1 MSKRITSLFLVM
13 ALCLTL
19 LPTAA
24 LAVEQPEAVN
34 STAVQAASAEKTESS
49 VASVVIDGTPS
60 YYDTLR
66 EAIMAAG
73 EKAGSDGTPPA
84 ITLLQDGVELR
95 YPQYNSAEKRDD
107 PTYPVIVDMGGNSLS
122 SVYFQYGTLTLT
134 GGTVSGTW
142 GADLR
147 SGGSLIMTAP
157 EDAEAAVSG
166 PLKITNI
173 SGQVGTAKVS
183 GAKIGVK
190 GTLYVEN
197 SAAGAVVISGSDK
210 AVELSKEATL
220 FGCRLY
226 GSKEE
231 NGSPD
236 TVAVYDADQKT
247 YTVNGVT
254 AKTLVSG
261 PKAVVAV
268 TPGDTLSVMAG
279 EAQEYTAQFT
289 AEGVVTGS
297 VKGLGDLQATVE
309 NGDAN
314 GITVNVTEN
323 AADGTWKVTVQ
334 TAESTPLDT
343 YTLNLSS
350 AVDGAVS
357 GSVQFKVSETKY
369 AASVNGTNYRSLSA
383 AIDAAK
389 NVNGTVTLLDNVTG
403 SVTVTE
409 GNKFTIDL
417 NGKTWT
423 GASNSRAL
431 TVNGGEVTLSSTGG
445 AGTIVGSDTTKYAV
459 QVDSGTVHLKENVT
473 LSDRIYIADQ
483 NGGSVTFEPGVTVT
497 KNIMTDSRSVVR
509 FLDGLALQNA
519 SKAYVPF
526 HGVFTNEYPLG
537 YVTVVAHP
545 DHNMVDGVC
554 DQCGYVCGHSNAKA
568 GDTAC
573 PDCGAMF
580 IADATA
586 ADGNVTRYTNA
597 DAALA
602 AAAGSAK
609 VTFVPGTYT
618 LKNAVSFSG
627 RIETEIDLN
636 GATLQYASGDQ
647 GVVLLI
653 TESYENITI
662 TLKNGTV
669 QNTGEGTGIGLY
681 SNTKNSARSALTLE
695 NVTVIGGVDTFNM
708 RQAAVCVA
716 KNNTLTVKSGSFSGP
731 LDLNL
736 AESTVKLYVGTYQ
749 NGITGSMYR
758 DGGWQYELSAEDY
771 AALLDNS
778 DPAKQYAYADGANGA
793 VISYATVAERM
804 NDRDDTNNSI
814 RVVAHEHTMNDS
826 ACTQCGFV
834 CTAHQYKNG
843 VCAICH
849 AECPHTDATCNA
861 EIWTCD
867 ACGLTMAVK
876 IQTDTNTRHFT
887 SLKDALAAAENGQ
900 TVTLLDNIDQSNE
913 TACLTGDGKTVTLNL
928 NGKNIT
934 GGWIDVGRDQDGTVI
949 NSSRLNITGS
959 GSFDGMI
966 GISAKGTLD
975 LSGWDGGTIKTV
987 DLSKSGDDEC
997 TLIVGEKAG
1006 TIQTLQIYNWPT
1018 DKSGDITYINNTELR
1033 GGSYNN
1039 IPITMKSED
1048 GAARYIPYGSMLAP
1062 GYAFQYTDS
1071 GAFVDYA
1078 AKAVY
1083 SGDNNISNVK
1093 VVRCTSH
1100 VDANSDNHCDYCNTD
1115 LTTGVAATL
1124 ETGGATYYYT
1134 DLPSALKAASSK
1146 GGTVTLQKDVENV
1159 SQMLVIEGSLHVTL
1173 DLNGKKI
1180 TGNGSST
1187 LLGISN
1193 LSDVTICDSSE
1204 SKAGQIKCTASGY
1217 AVYVSE
1223 GCDLTISGGTFE
1235 GTDDATTSAPGYA
1248 VGVDGAKLIITG
1260 GTFNGAVTINA
1271 RGATITGGTF
1281 NGAFSMSAQPDVF
1294 SGGTFTQQAVFS
1306 SVSNILTGGEFQKGI
1321 KSTDKKLYELLAENK
1336 AYQTAADWLD
1346 DITTYLCSDTGSSVT
1361 VAEAPIHSVTLT
1373 VNGNPVALEDN
1384 KGRFSVELGT
1394 DVTLTA
1400 SCEGSMAAPY
1410 VTWSPSLGGEDGGT
1424 GNPVKQGTGK
1434 SLSYTL
1440 PSKDLTVG
1448 THTYRVSFCSE
1459 NPGSIGQVTGYYK
1472 VAQITIT
1479 VTPRDLKNATVEY
1492 FTTNNPTVVTYN
1504 PLNNH
1509 ICGLPIY
1516 EVTLDGVELKEGT
1529 DYIISGNTAAEV
1541 GKYTAILTEKSD
1553 STKCKGTLKIEWEV
1567 VPYALPEPSFEGSQ
1581 TYTKIY
1587 DGTTNLPK
1595 EYKFQALFLAKEPG
1609 SSEVDWR
1616 EDEFKDNYE
1625 VTSAEFVSPDAGE
1638 NKPINQTI
1646 TLKNKN
1652 FVFKPTEKINVKGI
1666 TTTDKTITYKNFTL
1680 SEAYPTLGTTFNI
1693 KKATVPDFDKEVTLG
1708 IINDLENTYTIDL
1721 PDLPALESPR
1731 TYGDTQ
1737 YEVDQSSVK
1746 ELTQGYNAIH
1756 DVGFAVNPDNGKTQL
1771 TFHAPAVKNQT
1782 EGSVGAIQI
1791 TVTPTNYKPVTLIVN
1806 LQSVNKRKL
1815 GMFVSVATDPVVYG
1829 MTLGDIKL
1837 SAEATDGSQ
1846 VIPGTIAWEDPLTTV
1861 PAAGQATYRWTFTPD
1876 DTMHYLTAS
1885 NTIHFS
1891 VDKATPTGAPTYTA
1905 ITAGGK
1911 TLADAALTAN
1921 ASWPS
1926 GTVQWVDKDGKVLDP
1941 ATTEVKANTAY
1952 QWKFTPDSKN
1962 YDPIEGSIT
1971 LYYVSTG
1978 GGGSTTYPVSTPS
1991 KTENGSVSVS
2001 PKNASRGDTVT
2012 ITVKPNDG
2020 YVLDDLAVTD
2030 KNGNDLKLTDKGN
2043 GKYTFTMPAGKV
2055 EVKASFAEEAETSPF
2070 ADVATD
2076 AYCYDAVKWAAEQGI
2091 TGGIGNNLFGPNQS
2105 CTRAQI
2111 VTFLWRAAGS
2121 PEPKDMSSFSDVPA
2135 DSYYAKAVAWAVEN
2149 GITTGTGDGKFSP
2162 DATCT
2167 RAQAVTF
2174 LARALNAKATSAA
2187 EFSDVPTDSYF
2198 AEAVAWAASNGVTA
2212 GIGGGLFGPNN
2223 DCTRAQIVTFL
2234 FRAYNK

>member
-1 MSKRITSLFLVM
+1 MSKRITSLFLVL

-34 STAVQAASAEKTESS
+34 STAVQAATAEKTESS
-49 VASVVIDGTPS
+49 VASVVIDGTTF
-60 YYDTLR
+60 YYDTLN
-66 EAIMAAG
+66 EAIAA
-73 EKAGSDGTPPA
+73 AYNANNDAPLTVTMLNDVA
-84 ITLLQDGVELR
+84 ELN
-95 YPQYNSAEKRDD
+95 NSYSSPRSSATIE
-107 PTYPVIVDMGGNSLS
+107 MGGKSLG
-122 SVYFQYGTLTLT
+122 YLWFLNKTLTLKNGVIQGHT
-134 GGTVSGTW
+134 H
-142 GADLR
+142 LR
-147 SGGSLIMTAP
+147 SGGGLVLTAP
-157 EDAEAAVSG
+157 AGAAAAIDGS
-166 PLKITNI
+166 LNI
-173 SGQVGTAKVS
+173 VYTPGEGSGTANVS

-190 GTLYVEN
+190 GTLRVES
-197 SAAGAVVISGSDK
+197 SAANAVVISGSEK
-210 AVELSKEATL
+210 AVELDSEAYL
-220 FGCRLY
+220 SSGGRFY
-226 GSKEE
+226 GSTEE

-236 TVAVYDADQKT
+236 TVAVFDADQKT
-247 YTVNGVT
+247 YTVNDVT

-314 GITVNVTEN
+314 GITVKVAEN

-334 TAESTPLDT
+334 TAESTPLGT
-343 YTLNLSS
+343 YTLKLWSEK
-350 AVDGAVS
+350 DEAVS
-357 GSVQFKVSETKY
+357 GSVTFTVSKTQHV
-369 AASVNGTNYRSLSA
+369 ASVGEQNYRSLSA

-389 NVNGTVTLLDNVTG
+389 ATSGTVTLLDNVTG

-409 GNKFTIDL
+409 GTFTIDL
-417 NGKTWT
+417 SGKTWT

-431 TVNGGEVTLSSTGG
+431 TVDGGEVTLSSTDG

-473 LSDRIYIADQ
+473 LSDRIYIADE

-537 YVTVVAHP
+537 YVTVVDHPAH
-545 DHNMVDGVC
+545 HRVDGVC

-586 ADGNVTRYTNA
+586 ADGTVTRYTNA

-602 AAAGSAK
+602 AAAGNAK

-695 NVTVIGGVDTFNM
+695 NVIVIGGVDTFNM

-736 AESTVKLYVGTYQ
+736 AESTVKLYGGTYQ
-749 NGITGSMYR
+749 GGIKSYT
-758 DGGWQYELSAEDY
+758 QITAEGY

-778 DPAKQYAYADGANGA
+778 DPAKQYAYADGDGS
-793 VISYATVAERM
+793 VITYDKVAARM
-804 NDRDDTNNSI
+804 NDRDSTNNSI
-814 RVVAHEHTMNDS
+814 QVVPHKHTMKDS

-834 CTAHQYKNG
+834 CTAHQYKKG

-849 AECPHTDATCNA
+849 AECPHTDASCNA
-861 EIWTCD
+861 EVWTCN
-867 ACGLTMAVK
+867 ACGLTMVAK
-876 IQTDTNTRHFT
+876 IENGNTTTYSTDF
-887 SLKDALAAAENGQ
+887 KAAMKVAENGTKITLLADVSISNRTGISGDAT
-900 TVTLLDNIDQSNE
+900 TVTLDLNGHKITSGWLDVGGKDTNGTY
-913 TACLTGDGKTVTLNL
+913 TACTLKII
-928 NGKNIT
+928 GE
-934 GGWIDVGRDQDGTVI
+934 
-949 NSSRLNITGS
+949 GS
-959 GSFDGMI
+959 YEPPMYS
-966 GISAKGTLD
+966 GIIIVNMKATLD
-975 LSGWDGGTIKTV
+975 LSDWEGGTISEISISDSSDADPNAREAAV
-987 DLSKSGDDEC
+987 
-997 TLIVGEKAG
+997 IVGPKAG
-1006 TIQTLQIYNWPT
+1006 TIGKLSFGNNQLGELKKTKLSGGSFNEIWAANHQPVKLGDLLVSGYALQHEDGSYEQYTKTLQNESIY
-1018 DKSGDITYINNTELR
+1018 
-1033 GGSYNN
+1033 
-1039 IPITMKSED
+1039 
-1048 GAARYIPYGSMLAP
+1048 
-1062 GYAFQYTDS
+1062 
-1071 GAFVDYA
+1071 
-1078 AKAVY
+1078 
-1083 SGDNNISNVK
+1083 NVK

-1100 VDANSDNHCDYCNTD
+1100 VDENSDNHCDYCNTD

-1204 SKAGQIKCTASGY
+1204 SKAGQIKCTASCY

-1336 AYQTAADWLD
+1336 AYQTAPDWLD
-1346 DITTYLCSDTGSSVT
+1346 DITTYLCSDTSSSVT

-1400 SCEGSMAAPY
+1400 SCEGSMEAPY
-1410 VTWSPSLGGEDGGT
+1410 GTWSPSLGGEDGGT

-1440 PSKDLTVG
+1440 LSKDLTVG

-1529 DYIISGNTAAEV
+1529 DYNISGNTAAEV
-1541 GKYTAILTEKSD
+1541 GKYTAILTAKSD

-1567 VPYALPEPSFEGSQ
+1567 VPYALPAPVFEGSQ

-1616 EDEFKDNYE
+1616 KDEDENNYE
-1625 VTSAEFVSPDAGE
+1625 VNSAEFVSPDAGE

-1646 TLKNKN
+1646 TLKNEN
-1652 FVFKPTEKINVKGI
+1652 FVFEPTEKINVKGI

-1693 KKATVPDFDKEVTLG
+1693 KKATVPDFDKEVTLD

-1721 PDLPALESPR
+1721 PTLPALESPR

-1737 YEVDQSSVK
+1737 YAVDQSSVK
-1746 ELTQGYNAIH
+1746 ELTQGYNTIQ

-1771 TFHAPAVKNQT
+1771 TFHAPAVENQT
-1782 EGSVGAIQI
+1782 AGSVGAIRI
-1791 TVTPTNYKPVTLIVN
+1791 TVTPTNYEPVTLIVN
-1806 LQSVNKRKL
+1806 LQAVNKRKL
-1815 GMFVSVATDPVVYG
+1815 GMFVSVATDPIVYG

-1876 DTMHYLTAS
+1876 DTMQYLTAS
-1885 NTIHFS
+1885 NTISFS

-1926 GTVQWVDKDGKVLDP
+1926 GTVQWVDKDGKVLNP

-1971 LYYVSTG
+1971 LYYGSTG

-2091 TGGIGNNLFGPNQS
+2091 TGGIGNNLFGPNQP

-2111 VTFLWRAAGS
+2111 ATFLWRAAGS

-2167 RAQAVTF
+2167 RAQSVTF
-2174 LARALNAKATSAA
+2174 LFRAYKASADGMPA
-2187 EFSDVPTDSYF
+2187 FRDVAASAYY
-2198 AEAVAWAASNGVTA
+2198 AEAVKWATDNGITN
-2212 GIGGGLFGPNN
+2212 GIGGGLFGPDN